1 MKTTVSEK
9 GQVTIPK
16 TLRERLGIKAGQV
29 LDVREDNGRLLVSKS
44 ETRDR
49 VEESFGILDLG
60 RSTDRVLALLRAE
73 ENRR

>member
-29 LDVREDNGRLLVSKS
+29 LDVREDNGRLVVSKS